1 MLCIHSVSEVSGANR
16 AKAKSR
22 VCDPLSC
29 ACWGKVKSPFPSV
42 SLPIVGCPLVCV
54 RCAGCSGCRWPA
66 VLCGRACSQALI
78 GNQQREPAH
87 SHHLGRM
94 KPEGHSPPWTDPGT
108 KGWMAEHPLQPPGAC
123 GGQAFFYL
131 WVALVLAFSVTWHFH
146 QPVLQELRAALA
158 LPASSTH
165 AWCRWHRHLIMCCMA
180 VVSFPRVPVWSK
192 SSS

>member
-1 MLCIHSVSEVSGANR
+1 M
-16 AKAKSR
+16 
-22 VCDPLSC
+22 
-29 ACWGKVKSPFPSV
+29 

-54 RCAGCSGCRWPA
+54 RCAGCSGSRWPA

-146 QPVLQELRAALA
+146 LSSPCCRSSELPWLCQHLPPTPGAAGTVT
-158 LPASSTH
+158 SSCA
-165 AWCRWHRHLIMCCMA
+165 AWL
-180 VVSFPRVPVWSK
+180 
-192 SSS
+192 